1 MSLPRSGW
9 SFCFVGVNFPLRHDQ
24 SEALPRSGLCH
35 VSSMEFLRSF
45 LSRHFAGKP
54 VVTSPNVG
62 CFLAS
67 CNCKPGFVLNIIP
80 SFLDGLRLEA
90 VLRKSVIL
98 IQIKWGNEISARNL
112 SFSGLA
118 NVSYLSVLNMAN
130 HLHICDG
137 RVTLVAGQLFS
148 I

>member
-9 SFCFVGVNFPLRHDQ
+9 SFCLVGVNFPLRHDQ
-24 SEALPRSGLCH
+24 LEALPRSGMCH

-45 LSRHFAGKP
+45 LNRHFAGKP
-54 VVTSPNVG
+54 LVTSPDVG

-67 CNCKPGFVLNIIP
+67 CNCKPGFVLNNIP
-80 SFLDGLRLEA
+80 SFLDCLRLEA
-90 VLRKSVIL
+90 VLHKSVIL
-98 IQIKWGNEISARNL
+98 IQMGQRDQCTIFELPWARQL
-112 SFSGLA
+112 FVPFLPDH
-118 NVSYLSVLNMAN
+118 V
-130 HLHICDG
+130 CDG